1 MSTAAYVV
9 APVDTGNTGKNI
21 QTISR
26 TVAGTL
32 VHSHVVVPTDGRDIL
47 GVHYGNSGLLTIQAA
62 AHAANEGF
70 LYHINPIGSGVT
82 ISLRRIS
89 YQGAPVSTT
98 ARPATRITAERF
110 TFTGT
115 FSGSAITTGKR
126 STADAAAVGKF
137 ANNTAGLAVS
147 PVGAVQR
154 GFLIPAVPNGNGN
167 TGSSNELV
175 WEPINQDGE
184 TLIAPGEG
192 IMFRQADAGSAG
204 DDRTFLFN
212 VTWAEY

>member
-1 MSTAAYVV
+1 MATSSYVV
-9 APVDTGNTGKNI
+9 APTDTGNSGKNI

-32 VHSHVVVPTDGRDIL
+32 VHAHVVVPTDGRDIL
-47 GVHYGNSGLLTIQAA
+47 GVHYGHSDLLTVQAS
-62 AHAANEGF
+62 AHAANQGF
-70 LYHINPIGSGVT
+70 LYHINPIDSGIT
-82 ISLRRIS
+82 ISLRRVS

-98 ARPATRITAERF
+98 ARPPTRLTAERF
-110 TFTGT
+110 TFTGN
-115 FSGSAITTGKR
+115 FSGASIPTGKR
-126 STADAAAVGKF
+126 ATTDAAAIGKF
-137 ANNTAGLAVS
+137 TNNTAGLTVA

-175 WEPINQDGE
+175 WEPLNQDGE

-192 IMFRQADAGSAG
+192 IMFRQADAGGAG